1 MDFECFK
8 TEEESD
14 ENEHRE
20 WTISEV
26 YFWRYGWAGCY
37 DNPWDAWAYGDVTSP
52 RYCGGDFWEQW
63 KHEHW
68 VGREN
73 VEERALADP
82 FVRKHLKSFGL
93 LDDDEGGKT

>member
-1 MDFECFK
+1 MGFDCFEPEH
-8 TEEESD
+8 EEIEK
-14 ENEHRE
+14 RQ

-26 YFWRYGWAGCY
+26 YFFVYGWAGCY
-37 DNPWDAWAYGDVTSP
+37 DKPWDAWAYGNITSP
-52 RYCGGDFWEQW
+52 RYRGGDFWEQW

-82 FVRKHLKSFGL
+82 FARKNLKSFGL
-93 LDDDEGGKT
+93 LTDDDEGGKT